1 MTKLNE
7 FCLYEAREG
16 LENKNF
22 TSKELVLDHIEAMES
37 SRKLNAFITETPE
50 IAIKSAEKSDINYSN
65 GSNARLEGIPLGVK
79 DMFCTKGVLTTASS
93 KMLSNFIPP
102 YESTVTEN
110 LWNDGAI
117 LLGCLLYTSDAAD
130 E

>member
-7 FCLYEAREG
+7 FCLHEAREG

-22 TSKELVLDHIEAMES
+22 TSRELVLDHIEAMES

-65 GSNARLEGIPLGVK
+65 GSNARLEG
-79 DMFCTKGVLTTASS
+79 
-93 KMLSNFIPP
+93 LSLIH
-102 YESTVTEN
+102 
-110 LWNDGAI
+110 I
-117 LLGCLLYTSDAAD
+117 
-130 E
+130 